1 MIMRITK
8 LVMVREYY
16 DSERDDISETFNE
29 RLDDEAFDWAD
40 QETLKVIEKSVV
52 SEIFE

>member
-8 LVMVREYY
+8 IVMVREYY

-29 RLDDEAFDWAD
+29 RLDDESFDWAD
-40 QETLKVIEKSVV
+40 QETLKVVEKSVV
-52 SEIFE
+52 ENVFD

>member
-1 MIMRITK
+1 MIMRVTK
-8 LVMVREYY
+8 IVMVREYY

-40 QETLKVIEKSVV
+40 QETLKVVEKSVV
-52 SEIFE
+52 ENVFD